1 MPGQWEDD
9 MKKVITLIARK
20 HGTTRQA
27 FKDYYE
33 QNHAPLGTRY
43 FPFDKYVRNHLNES
57 VPADVGFD
65 VLMEAWLD
73 QEKAYA
79 ILTGEVVKIFD
90 EDEARF
96 MHAPPRPVG
105 VDAIEHLLAGP
116 PRGVDP
122 RGTPKVTLFIK
133 NIGALDAKAFSERV
147 AAWGRELAKET
158 GALRVIMDEVI
169 PGHVSTLFKG
179 DALLHLWGPT
189 TIPALEPPAGLH
201 VEMAMTLD
209 SQETPPEDLKANFG
223 KR

>member
-1 MPGQWEDD
+1 

-20 HGTTRQA
+20 HGTTREQ

-43 FPFDKYVRNHLNES
+43 FPFDKYVRNHLKES

-65 VLMEAWLD
+65 VLMECWLE

-79 ILTGEVVKIFD
+79 ILTGDVIEIFD

-105 VDAIEHLLAGP
+105 VDAIEHLVVGP

-122 RGTPKVTLFIK
+122 RGTPKAAIFIK
-133 NIGALDAKAFSERV
+133 NIGGQDGTAFYERV

-158 GALRVIMDEVI
+158 GATRVIMDEVL
-169 PGHVSTLFKG
+169 PGHISTLFKG
-179 DALLHLWGPT
+179 DSVLHLWGPT
-189 TIPALEPPAGLH
+189 ALPHLEAPAGLH
-201 VEMAMTLD
+201 VEQVMTLD
-209 SQETPPEDLKANFG
+209 SQETPPEELAANFG

>member
-1 MPGQWEDD
+1 

-20 HGTTRQA
+20 EGTTRAA

-65 VLMEAWLD
+65 VLMECWLE

-79 ILTGEVVKIFD
+79 ILTGEVVAIFD
-90 EDEARF
+90 ADEKRF
-96 MHAPPRPVG
+96 MKAPPRPVG
-105 VDAIEHLLAGP
+105 VDAIEHLIFGP

-122 RGTPKVTLFIK
+122 RGTPKVAIVIR
-133 NIGALDAKAFSERV
+133 NISELDGTAFYERV
-147 AAWGRELAKET
+147 AAWGRELAKDT
-158 GALRVIMDEVI
+158 GATRVIMDEVF
-169 PGHVSTLFKG
+169 PNPDSTLFTG
-179 DALLHLWGPT
+179 DSILHLWGPT
-189 TIPALEPPAGLH
+189 AIPELEPPAGLH
-201 VEMAMTLD
+201 VEQAMTLD

>member
-1 MPGQWEDD
+1 

-20 HGTTRQA
+20 HGTTRAQ

-33 QNHAPLGTRY
+33 QNHAPLGARY

-105 VDAIEHLLAGP
+105 VDAVEHLIFGP

-133 NIGALDAKAFSERV
+133 NSGGLDETAFQERV

-158 GALRVIMDEVI
+158 GADRAIMDEVV

-189 TIPALEPPAGLH
+189 AIPDLEPPAGLH